1 MRSSLALVAVAALLA
16 GCPQERPGA
25 QRQVPSQRVPPAVS
39 VEPTGTDAGVLP
51 LAAPPASDAGAPA
64 R

>member
-1 MRSSLALVAVAALLA
+1 MRLRIPLLLAVPALLA

-25 QRQVPSQRVPPAVS
+25 ERQVPTQRVPPAVS
-39 VEPTGTDAGVLP
+39 VEPVDGGPPP
-51 LAAPPASDAGAPA
+51 LAPPRRGTDAGAPA